1 MKGIVKNH
9 ILAESIS
16 EMNFGEFV
24 RILEYKANWYER
36 VVVKVDRF
44 YPSSKTCNH
53 CGYIKKDLKLSE
65 RQWICPICGEVIDR
79 DYNAACN
86 IRDKG
91 IEILVGSRT
100 PELTL
105 VENPLMDERSVMN
118 LKSND
123 SLKQEVKTNFY

>member
-1 MKGIVKNH
+1 M
-9 ILAESIS
+9 
-16 EMNFGEFV
+16 
-24 RILEYKANWYER
+24 
-36 VVVKVDRF
+36 
-44 YPSSKTCNH
+44 
-53 CGYIKKDLKLSE
+53 KLSD
-65 RQWICPICGEVIDR
+65 RRWVCPVCGEIIDR

-105 VENPLMDERSVMN
+105 VENPLMDDKVVTP

-123 SLKQEVKTNFY
+123 SLNQEVKTNFY

>member
-1 MKGIVKNH
+1 MIKNH
-9 ILAESIS
+9 NLAESIS
-16 EMNFGEFV
+16 EMNFCEFR
-24 RILEYKANWYER
+24 RILEYKASWYGR

-53 CGYIKKDLKLSE
+53 CGYIKKDLKLSD
-65 RQWICPICGEVIDR
+65 RRWVCPECGELIDR

-105 VENPLMDERSVMN
+105 AENPPMDDKVATP

-123 SLKQEVKTNFY
+123 SLKQEVITNFY

>member
-1 MKGIVKNH
+1 M
-9 ILAESIS
+9 
-16 EMNFGEFV
+16 
-24 RILEYKANWYER
+24 
-36 VVVKVDRF
+36 
-44 YPSSKTCNH
+44 
-53 CGYIKKDLKLSE
+53 KKDSKLSE
-65 RQWICPICGEVIDR
+65 RQLVCPICCKIIDR

-86 IRDKG
+86 IRDKR

-105 VENPLMDERSVMN
+105 VKNPLMDERSIMN

>member
-1 MKGIVKNH
+1 M
-9 ILAESIS
+9 
-16 EMNFGEFV
+16 
-24 RILEYKANWYER
+24 
-36 VVVKVDRF
+36 
-44 YPSSKTCNH
+44 
-53 CGYIKKDLKLSE
+53 KKDLKLSE
-65 RQWICPICGEVIDR
+65 RKWVCPECGELIDR

-91 IEILVGSRT
+91 IEILVGNRI

>member
-1 MKGIVKNH
+1 M
-9 ILAESIS
+9 
-16 EMNFGEFV
+16 
-24 RILEYKANWYER
+24 
-36 VVVKVDRF
+36 
-44 YPSSKTCNH
+44 
-53 CGYIKKDLKLSE
+53 YIKKDLKLSE
-65 RQWICPICGEVIDR
+65 RKWVCPECGELIDR

-105 VENPLMDERSVMN
+105 VENPTMDDRSVMN
-118 LKSND
+118 LKSSD

>member
-1 MKGIVKNH
+1 M
-9 ILAESIS
+9 
-16 EMNFGEFV
+16 
-24 RILEYKANWYER
+24 
-36 VVVKVDRF
+36 
-44 YPSSKTCNH
+44 SKLQLN
-53 CGYIKKDLKLSE
+53 IKKDLKLSE
-65 RQWICPICGEVIDR
+65 RQWICPECGELIDR

-105 VENPLMDERSVMN
+105 AENPTMDERSVMN

-123 SLKQEVKTNFY
+123 SLKQEVKN

>member
-1 MKGIVKNH
+1 M
-9 ILAESIS
+9 
-16 EMNFGEFV
+16 
-24 RILEYKANWYER
+24 
-36 VVVKVDRF
+36 
-44 YPSSKTCNH
+44 
-53 CGYIKKDLKLSE
+53 KKDLKLSE
-65 RQWICPICGEVIDR
+65 RKWVCPVCGELIDR

-105 VENPLMDERSVMN
+105 AENPLMDERSAMS
-118 LKSND
+118 LKSSD